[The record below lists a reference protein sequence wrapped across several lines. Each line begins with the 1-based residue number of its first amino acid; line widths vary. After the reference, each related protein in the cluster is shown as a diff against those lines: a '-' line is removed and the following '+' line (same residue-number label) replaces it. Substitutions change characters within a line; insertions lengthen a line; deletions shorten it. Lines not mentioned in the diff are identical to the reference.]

1 MAVHNSYRA
10 STRSHGPCYMDPR
23 LQRGL
28 RHPTSTPRTQPSRG
42 QGSKPSGSKN
52 QALPLSL
59 PRAFREL
66 GLRSPPAGRTRPAL
80 PPLGLRSPPAGR
92 THPAPPARPAGSGRR
107 HRDAGSACV
116 SPPANAPCTA
126 APPCGLRPPP
136 PARAQGGAGAGHC
149 RRDVRRLR
157 ARPPPPSRQPSFSG
171 FSEVFLG
178 IFVLHVGGQIP
189 RDLFE
194 EIVARTFVGS
204 FGLILSQICHG
215 FGLDLEFSPK
225 PSSS

>member
-1 MAVHNSYRA
+1 MDPPA
-10 STRSHGPCYMDPR
+10 STRLPR
-23 LQRGL
+23 
-28 RHPTSTPRTQPSRG
+28 PTSTPRTQPSRG

-52 QALPLSL
+52 HARPLSL

-92 THPAPPARPAGSGRR
+92 THPTPPARPAGSGRR
-107 HRDAGSACV
+107 HRDAGSACASPPANAPCAV
-116 SPPANAPCTA
+116 AAPCGLRRASPPANAPCTA

-157 ARPPPPSRQPSFSG
+157 ARPPPPSRQPSFLG
-171 FSEVFLG
+171 FSDVFLG
-178 IFVLHVGGQIP
+178 IFHSSRWRP
-189 RDLFE
+189 NP
-194 EIVARTFVGS
+194 ARFV
-204 FGLILSQICHG
+204 
-215 FGLDLEFSPK
+215 
-225 PSSS
+225 